1 LIKYVFIC
9 PCQPT
14 LQFVLY
20 LYQVMKG
27 WNCRYD
33 SKDCLNLL
41 IFYQLVKVYKYIK
54 MYAINSFWSWYSKC
68 ISGLTLLKHMIL
80 FPVFLFMGCLLGPY
94 IYWVWHVRY
103 CGEFMSGMLFFTHCV
118 IPQDLLIYEGRHGR
132 HRIVVCNQY
141 LSPTFW
147 VRILLMARC
156 TR

>member
-9 PCQPT
+9 PRQPT

-68 ISGLTLLKHMIL
+68 ISGL
-80 FPVFLFMGCLLGPY
+80 
-94 IYWVWHVRY
+94 
-103 CGEFMSGMLFFTHCV
+103 
-118 IPQDLLIYEGRHGR
+118 
-132 HRIVVCNQY
+132 
-141 LSPTFW
+141 
-147 VRILLMARC
+147 
-156 TR
+156 